1 MGIHS
6 SQCRANPQRT
16 DTDIAHR
23 ITVEI
28 CDLPSD
34 YGSRLHIKDP
44 VGCALA
50 RLQQNRRRP
59 LTAGRLNKAGM
70 LDRGHVSSRFNI
82 VDLEPTLRIG
92 CVGVLAIGLA
102 IACAEPH
109 ICFSYRLASGLL

>member
-1 MGIHS
+1 MEIPS
-6 SQCRANPQRT
+6 SQRRANPQST

-34 YGSRLHIKDP
+34 DGSRLHVKDQ

-50 RLQQNRRRP
+50 RLQQDRRRL

-70 LDRGHVSSRFNI
+70 LDGGHVSPRFKI
-82 VDLEPTLRIG
+82 VDLEPTLCICG
-92 CVGVLAIGLA
+92 VGELAIGLA
-102 IACAEPH
+102 IARTELHTCL
-109 ICFSYRLASGLL
+109 SNLLASGRL